1 MVKNKA
7 NMNIIESYGPIQIV
21 DSFVLGVLK
30 KGGGHGEGRLYIGA
44 QSNNKLLDSFFNNF
58 SAKNIF
64 SLSHRE
70 INRYFEINENLF
82 SHPIDKFNNP
92 KQLASHF
99 ETQSKHFL
107 SDPNGHL
114 ILSFMDATG
123 AKDKARR
130 YVRYLKGN
138 HVSEDAWQQFRQLF
152 IPNRSTLTFH
162 KTDKPYFFEITINT
176 SESTIEKIKE
186 LETKNE
192 FKRIESSPKITT
204 KKRYAL
210 VSSRYGQGDFRDDV
224 LRIWGKCA
232 ISGMVN
238 PALIQACHIK
248 DWSKATDAERL
259 DEENGIM
266 LTHTLH
272 KAFDEGLICFNLKGE
287 LEVSP
292 FISKQDAKILGV
304 SHGQK
309 IFKSLTKKQREFLT
323 WKIKRFRAL

>member
-1 MVKNKA
+1 
-7 NMNIIESYGPIQIV
+7 MNIIQSLGPVQIV

-30 KGGGHGEGRLYIGA
+30 KGHGHGEGRLYIGP
-44 QSNNKLLDSFFNNF
+44 QSNNKFLDSFFDNF
-58 SAKNIF
+58 NPKNVY

-70 INRYFEINENLF
+70 INRYFEINESLF
-82 SHPIDKFNNP
+82 SNPIDKFNNP

-99 ETQSKHFL
+99 ETQSKYFI
-107 SDPNGHL
+107 SNPNGHL

-123 AKDKARR
+123 AKDKTRR
-130 YVRYLKGN
+130 YVRYLKGDLA
-138 HVSEDAWQQFRQLF
+138 SEKAWQTFRQLF
-152 IPNRSTLTFH
+152 IPNRATLTFH
-162 KTDKPYFFEITINT
+162 KTDKRHFFEITVNT
-176 SESTIEKIKE
+176 SESTIEKINE
-186 LETKNE
+186 LETKDE
-192 FKRIESSPKITT
+192 FKRIESSSKITT

-224 LRIWGKCA
+224 LRFWGKCA

-259 DEENGIM
+259 DQENGIM

-272 KAFDEGLICFNLKGE
+272 RAFDEGLICFNLKGE

-292 FISKQDAKILGV
+292 FISKHDAKILGV
-304 SHGQK
+304 THGQK
-309 IFKSLTKKQREFLT
+309 IFKSLTKKQKEFLS
-323 WKIKRFRAL
+323 WKLDRFRAL